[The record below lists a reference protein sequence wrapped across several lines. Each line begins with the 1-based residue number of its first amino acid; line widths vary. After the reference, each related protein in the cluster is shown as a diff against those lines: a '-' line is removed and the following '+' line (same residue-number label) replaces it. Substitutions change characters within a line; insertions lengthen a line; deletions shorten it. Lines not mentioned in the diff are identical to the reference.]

1 MNSPAEFDRLVAEA
15 YRALPKRFREACAG
29 LAIRV
34 EERASVQILKTLE
47 IENPAQ
53 LLGLYHGINLT
64 QKSVL
69 DVPMNPDEVI
79 LYREPITAYAE
90 HEGLTLEEVV
100 NHVLIHE
107 IGHHFGYSDEEME
120 RLQST

>member
-1 MNSPAEFDRLVAEA
+1 MVLDRIYGVGKRDARRLGKRRSDLTLGES
-15 YRALPKRFREACAG
+15 RA
-29 LAIRV
+29 
-34 EERASVQILKTLE
+34 RASAQILKTLE
-47 IENPAQ
+47 IEDPAQ

-64 QKSVL
+64 RKSVL

-79 LYREPITAYAE
+79 LYREPIIAYSE
-90 HEGLTLEEVV
+90 HEGLPLAEVV

-107 IGHHFGYSDEEME
+107 IGHHFGYSDEDME